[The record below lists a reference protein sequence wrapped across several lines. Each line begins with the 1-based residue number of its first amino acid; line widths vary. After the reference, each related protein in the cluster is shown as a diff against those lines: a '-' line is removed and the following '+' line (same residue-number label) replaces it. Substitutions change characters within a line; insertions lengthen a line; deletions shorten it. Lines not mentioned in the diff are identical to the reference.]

1 MADLQEVNQTL
12 KEQNELLK
20 GNRALEIENKREADR
35 KQNELMK
42 LLSGLKATV
51 NINGKP
57 ADTSSSSSILTS
69 ILSGLGLIGA
79 GAAGLAAGLAAGWV
93 TYVGVLI
100 QDIGKIV
107 KALINFPNLIFLSI
121 TKIKKEIIYKIPNLD
136 SLIATIKLKKMT

>member
-20 GNRALEIENKREADR
+20 GNRALEVENKREADR

-69 ILSGLGLIGA
+69 ILGGLGLIGA
-79 GAAGLAAGLAAGWV
+79 
-93 TYVGVLI
+93 
-100 QDIGKIV
+100 
-107 KALINFPNLIFLSI
+107 
-121 TKIKKEIIYKIPNLD
+121 
-136 SLIATIKLKKMT
+136 

>member
-20 GNRALEIENKREADR
+20 GNRALEVENKREADR

-57 ADTSSSSSILTS
+57 ADIWA
-69 ILSGLGLIGA
+69 IGVTMYYCST
-79 GAAGLAAGLAAGWV
+79 GTYPFEGKSAAEL
-93 TYVGVLI
+93 
-100 QDIGKIV
+100 
-107 KALINFPNLIFLSI
+107 
-121 TKIKKEIIYKIPNLD
+121 
-136 SLIATIKLKKMT
+136 

>member
-20 GNRALEIENKREADR
+20 GNRALEVENKREADR

-79 GAAGLAAGLAAGWV
+79 GATGLAAGLAAGWLL
-93 TYVGVLI
+93 YVGDLIKDIVTVLKGLI
-100 QDIGKIV
+100 GGLTKSVIKVLDI
-107 KALINFPNLIFLSI
+107 
-121 TKIKKEIIYKIPNLD
+121 
-136 SLIATIKLKKMT
+136 

>member
-79 GAAGLAAGLAAGWV
+79 GAAGLAAGLAAGWLL
-93 TYVGVLI
+93 YVG
-100 QDIGKIV
+100 D
-107 KALINFPNLIFLSI
+107 
-121 TKIKKEIIYKIPNLD
+121 
-136 SLIATIKLKKMT
+136 